1 MEDDRR
7 HYSSKI
13 SCHSQAVNLAGQELN
28 RWVGDQ
34 DPWVYEG
41 PQSKPGK
48 GFLKTLHRRAR
59 PALELGSRHL
69 IANEY
74 WMLAV
79 LSV

>member
-13 SCHSQAVNLAGQELN
+13 SCHSQAINLAGQELEG
-28 RWVGDQ
+28 WVENQ
-34 DPWVYEG
+34 DPWVYEA
-41 PQSKPGK
+41 PKSKRGK
-48 GFLKTLHRRAR
+48 GFLKTLHRGPW
-59 PALELGSRHL
+59 PALELRSWHL